1 MSMIDASSSEK
12 GSKRGNW
19 SAMSL
24 LENSD
29 PKEEILMELQKEG
42 TSSEVQEEDSVEET
56 FHSLLD
62 LSIPLKKLDGLVE
75 GKEQDIIV
83 K

>member
-1 MSMIDASSSEK
+1 
-12 GSKRGNW
+12 
-19 SAMSL
+19 MSL

-56 FHSLLD
+56 SHSLLD
-62 LSIPLKKLDGLVE
+62 QPKHPFEKTGWPS
-75 GKEQDIIV
+75 
-83 K
+83 

>member
-1 MSMIDASSSEK
+1 MCLVLALARRAV
-12 GSKRGNW
+12 RGNW

-56 FHSLLD
+56 SHSLLD
-62 LSIPLKKLDGLVE
+62 QPKHPFEKTGWPS
-75 GKEQDIIV
+75 
-83 K
+83 